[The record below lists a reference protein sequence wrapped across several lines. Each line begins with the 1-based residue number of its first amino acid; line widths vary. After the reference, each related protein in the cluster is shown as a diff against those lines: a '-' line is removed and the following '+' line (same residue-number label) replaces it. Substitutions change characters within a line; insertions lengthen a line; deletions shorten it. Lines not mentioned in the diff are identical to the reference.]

1 MHVVPSIDINSIFFY
16 FKTIEN
22 FDRKKCYLHISFQ
35 IDFLMLLLSLNIRSS
50 LLTYNPFNPS
60 KRHSILFLQRRILQ
74 KNLNLLN
81 IREQEW
87 NYFRWN
93 KPFER
98 NHSVRQTTVTSLTE
112 KHTKMRIWKI
122 FCITCFYSTL
132 PTSNK

>member
-1 MHVVPSIDINSIFFY
+1 
-16 FKTIEN
+16 
-22 FDRKKCYLHISFQ
+22 
-35 IDFLMLLLSLNIRSS
+35 MLLLSLKIRSP
-50 LLTYNPFNPS
+50 LFTYNPFNPS

-87 NYFRWN
+87 NYFRRN

-112 KHTKMRIWKI
+112 NILKWEYGRFFVLLAFTVHCQHLTSKLCRIKFQMTFSKESVQLMKRLWGWRRLFFI
-122 FCITCFYSTL
+122 NLDQCMG
-132 PTSNK
+132 